1 MRPEKCLAPASNGD
15 NRMKTLLVISSD
27 CHQCYEPGVLIS
39 LIAPLLRTRSFDPAR
54 RSLLAKR
61 ISHCCCCRWSLLS
74 L

>member
-39 LIAPLLRTRSFDPAR
+39 LIAPLLRTRSFDPAPCPPVAYR
-54 RSLLAKR
+54 IAGSSFMLLDF
-61 ISHCCCCRWSLLS
+61 
-74 L
+74 